1 MSDLKAK
8 MHPKSIS
15 AGAPPPDPSR
25 ELTALPSSLAGF
37 KGRTSKWRGGEGR
50 EGEGRGVEMNECVNM
65 GPRMVNIL
73 YMGVDHG
80 GQGGQVPPEF
90 GAGGR

>member
-15 AGAPPPDPSR
+15 VGAPPQTPLGSLQRSPGP
-25 ELTALPSSLAGF
+25 LTGF
-37 KGRTSKWRGGEGR
+37 TGRTSRWRGEGR
-50 EGEGRGVEMNECVNM
+50 EGEGRGVEMNECVDM

-73 YMGVDHG
+73 
-80 GQGGQVPPEF
+80 
-90 GAGGR
+90 